1 MPQIIS
7 DQDLRDLYNE
17 LVKGF
22 LVKGPLHLPHANV
35 VNGLYKRIK
44 EAIDNIRD
52 DRDITSTLLTQV
64 FAEITNGQET
74 HKELGLIA
82 AKYVETLQRSNE
94 QLVKLT
100 SIMAKKTDTSVEL
113 SEEDKK
119 SLFDVIQGE
128 K

>member
-1 MPQIIS
+1 MGRS
-7 DQDLRDLYNE
+7 VKDLENY
-17 LVKGF
+17 
-22 LVKGPLHLPHANV
+22 
-35 VNGLYKRIK
+35 IQ

-52 DRDITSTLLTQV
+52 DRNITSTLLTQV

-74 HKELGLIA
+74 HKDLGLIA

-100 SIMAKKTDTSVEL
+100 SIMAKNTDTSVEL

>member
-1 MPQIIS
+1 MGRS
-7 DQDLRDLYNE
+7 VKDLESY
-17 LVKGF
+17 
-22 LVKGPLHLPHANV
+22 
-35 VNGLYKRIK
+35 IK

-74 HKELGLIA
+74 HKDLGLIA

-100 SIMAKKTDTSVEL
+100 SIMAKKADSNVEL
-113 SEEDKK
+113 TEEDKK

>member
-1 MPQIIS
+1 MGRSIK
-7 DQDLRDLYNE
+7 DLDNY
-17 LVKGF
+17 
-22 LVKGPLHLPHANV
+22 
-35 VNGLYKRIK
+35 IQ
-44 EAIDNIRD
+44 EAIKNIRD

-64 FAEITNGQET
+64 FAEITNGGAE
-74 HKELGLIA
+74 HKDMGFIA

-100 SIMAKKTDTSVEL
+100 SIMAKKADSSVEL

-128 K
+128 KS

>member
-1 MPQIIS
+1 MGRS
-7 DQDLRDLYNE
+7 VKDLENY
-17 LVKGF
+17 
-22 LVKGPLHLPHANV
+22 
-35 VNGLYKRIK
+35 IQ

-52 DRDITSTLLTQV
+52 DRNITSTLLTQV

-74 HKELGLIA
+74 HKDLGLIA

-100 SIMAKKTDTSVEL
+100 SIMAKKTDTCVEL

>member
-1 MPQIIS
+1 MGRS
-7 DQDLRDLYNE
+7 VKDLENY
-17 LVKGF
+17 
-22 LVKGPLHLPHANV
+22 
-35 VNGLYKRIK
+35 IQ

-74 HKELGLIA
+74 HKDLGLIA

-100 SIMAKKTDTSVEL
+100 SIMAKKTDSSVEL
-113 SEEDKK
+113 SEDDKRE
-119 SLFDVIQGE
+119 LFDVIQGE

>member
-1 MPQIIS
+1 MGRPVK
-7 DQDLRDLYNE
+7 DLENY
-17 LVKGF
+17 
-22 LVKGPLHLPHANV
+22 
-35 VNGLYKRIK
+35 IQ

-74 HKELGLIA
+74 HKDLGLIA

>member
-1 MPQIIS
+1 MGRS
-7 DQDLRDLYNE
+7 VKDLENY
-17 LVKGF
+17 
-22 LVKGPLHLPHANV
+22 
-35 VNGLYKRIK
+35 IQ

-52 DRDITSTLLTQV
+52 DRNITSTLLTQV

-74 HKELGLIA
+74 HKDLGLIA

-94 QLVKLT
+94 QFVKLT

>member
-1 MPQIIS
+1 MGRS
-7 DQDLRDLYNE
+7 VKDLQNYIE
-17 LVKGF
+17 E
-22 LVKGPLHLPHANV
+22 P
-35 VNGLYKRIK
+35 IK
-44 EAIDNIRD
+44 NIRV

-74 HKELGLIA
+74 HKDLGLIA

-100 SIMAKKTDTSVEL
+100 SIMAKKADTGVEL
-113 SEEDKK
+113 SEDDKK

>member
-1 MPQIIS
+1 MGRS
-7 DQDLRDLYNE
+7 VKDLQNYIE
-17 LVKGF
+17 
-22 LVKGPLHLPHANV
+22 
-35 VNGLYKRIK
+35 
-44 EAIDNIRD
+44 EAIKNIRD

-74 HKELGLIA
+74 HKDLGLIA

-113 SEEDKK
+113 SEDDKRE
-119 SLFDVIQGE
+119 LFDVIQGE

>member
-1 MPQIIS
+1 MGRS
-7 DQDLRDLYNE
+7 VKDLENY
-17 LVKGF
+17 
-22 LVKGPLHLPHANV
+22 
-35 VNGLYKRIK
+35 IQ

-74 HKELGLIA
+74 HKDLGLIA

-113 SEEDKK
+113 SEDDKRE
-119 SLFDVIQGE
+119 LFDVIQGE

>member
-1 MPQIIS
+1 MGRS
-7 DQDLRDLYNE
+7 VKDLETY
-17 LVKGF
+17 
-22 LVKGPLHLPHANV
+22 
-35 VNGLYKRIK
+35 IK

-74 HKELGLIA
+74 HKDLGLIA

-100 SIMAKKTDTSVEL
+100 SIMAKKADTSVEL
-113 SEEDKK
+113 TEDDKK

-128 K
+128 KS

>member
-1 MPQIIS
+1 MGRS
-7 DQDLRDLYNE
+7 VKDLE
-17 LVKGF
+17 AF
-22 LVKGPLHLPHANV
+22 
-35 VNGLYKRIK
+35 IK

-74 HKELGLIA
+74 HKDLGLIA

>member
-1 MPQIIS
+1 MGRS
-7 DQDLRDLYNE
+7 
-17 LVKGF
+17 VKN
-22 LVKGPLHLPHANV
+22 LEN
-35 VNGLYKRIK
+35 YIQ
-44 EAIDNIRD
+44 EAIKNIRD

-74 HKELGLIA
+74 HKDLGLIA

-119 SLFDVIQGE
+119 YLFDVIQGE

>member
-1 MPQIIS
+1 MGRSIK
-7 DQDLRDLYNE
+7 DLDNY
-17 LVKGF
+17 
-22 LVKGPLHLPHANV
+22 
-35 VNGLYKRIK
+35 IQ
-44 EAIDNIRD
+44 EAIKNIRD

-64 FAEITNGQET
+64 FAEITNGGET
-74 HKELGLIA
+74 HKDIGLIA

-113 SEEDKK
+113 TEDDKK

-128 K
+128 KS

>member
-1 MPQIIS
+1 MGRSIK
-7 DQDLRDLYNE
+7 DLENY
-17 LVKGF
+17 
-22 LVKGPLHLPHANV
+22 
-35 VNGLYKRIK
+35 IQ
-44 EAIDNIRD
+44 EAIENIRD

-74 HKELGLIA
+74 HKDLGLIA

-100 SIMAKKTDTSVEL
+100 SIMAKKTDTSVAL

>member
-1 MPQIIS
+1 MGRS
-7 DQDLRDLYNE
+7 VKDLENY
-17 LVKGF
+17 
-22 LVKGPLHLPHANV
+22 
-35 VNGLYKRIK
+35 IQ

-52 DRDITSTLLTQV
+52 DRNITSTLLTQV
-64 FAEITNGQET
+64 FAEITKGQET
-74 HKELGLIA
+74 HKDLGLIA

>member
-1 MPQIIS
+1 MGRS
-7 DQDLRDLYNE
+7 VKDLETY
-17 LVKGF
+17 
-22 LVKGPLHLPHANV
+22 
-35 VNGLYKRIK
+35 IQ
-44 EAIDNIRD
+44 EAIENIRD

-74 HKELGLIA
+74 HKDLGLIA

-100 SIMAKKTDTSVEL
+100 SIMAKKTDSSLEL
-113 SEEDKK
+113 SEDDKRE
-119 SLFDVIQGE
+119 LFDVIQGE